1 MVHCGVPL
9 LTLGLLS
16 AHNMIYVMLANL
28 SSQAHMHE
36 RQVQGVIDENTLVWG
51 QGLQDWLPVRNIRTL
66 VPQIRTPEG
75 AGQSAV

>member
-1 MVHCGVPL
+1 MNV
-9 LTLGLLS
+9 
-16 AHNMIYVMLANL
+16 
-28 SSQAHMHE
+28 

-75 AGQSAV
+75 AGRTGPPGIARLSLIMMPTRLFMIERHRAARH